1 MVYSTP
7 HVMMTQL
14 FWLTYPSVSIQYRG
28 VARILI
34 GGVPAA
40 SEIIICGWAGV
51 VGRLSGPRGLS
62 WKEMC
67 PLPCETK
74 HEMYIPMFLIYMY
87 MYNTMSY
94 QNEINITLSC
104 DNVRSDPYIHQIKMT
119 VLV

>member
-1 MVYSTP
+1 MVKNLDPGRSSGHSAYGSDP
-7 HVMMTQL
+7 
-14 FWLTYPSVSIQYRG
+14 P
-28 VARILI
+28 LI